1 MIVEPDIHH
10 GGAQGERL
18 EHVAQNLRHTCYG
31 IGLAISDLAE
41 EHVILQ
47 RGGGVVAGGIEK
59 LDLAACLVRQAL
71 AEGAARFEEALL
83 HAFLENAE
91 AMPRRDQLERQG
103 QQLVPLLPVEPADPA
118 IFSGGE
124 DRGEFRQFMRADK
137 LNCSK
142 NSCSGGRPA
151 NISVIV
157 AAT

>member
-59 LDLAACLVRQAL
+59 LDLAACL
-71 AEGAARFEEALL
+71 EEALL

-118 IFSGGE
+118 TFGGGE
-124 DRGEFRQFMRADK
+124 
-137 LNCSK
+137 
-142 NSCSGGRPA
+142 
-151 NISVIV
+151 
-157 AAT
+157 